1 MTIHDHK
8 NPVRARTPGQNQ
20 EHAMT
25 RKRPTAGQAG
35 RVVFVGAG
43 PGDPGMLTARATAA
57 LSEAGLVLVDPD
69 VSSAV
74 QDAVREIRPEVE
86 VTPAV
91 GEPAEVAKAAVAAAK
106 NGTVVVRLVA
116 GDPYAADAAVKEVLA
131 IGRTSVP
138 FDVVPGVATATAVPA
153 FAGVAVGSTAVTA
166 DLRSGVDLAA
176 LAGATATG
184 GALVLQATA
193 EELPD
198 AAARL
203 IEGGLSG
210 NTGVVVTTGGSST
223 AQKSVVAKLSAV
235 AEKSAG
241 LDAHTGPV
249 VATIGSAVDK
259 RARLSWWESRP
270 LFGWRVLVPRTKDQA
285 GEMSDRLRAYGAVPV
300 EVPTIAVEPPRS
312 PAQMDRA
319 IKGLVTGRYG
329 WIVFTSVNAVKAVRE
344 KFTELGLDARAF
356 AGVKVACVGE
366 QTADAVRA
374 FGIQPELVPSGEQSS
389 QGLLADFPP
398 YDDVFDP
405 IDRVLLPH
413 ADIATEALAAGLQ
426 ERGWEVDDVTAYRTV
441 RAAPPAASVREAIKG
456 GGFDAVCFT
465 SSSTV
470 RNLVGIAGKP
480 HAKTVVAVIGPA
492 TAASA
497 QEFGLRVDVQPET
510 AAVGPLVDALA
521 EYAAARRAEEE
532 GEVQ

>member
-1 MTIHDHK
+1 
-8 NPVRARTPGQNQ
+8 
-20 EHAMT
+20 MT
-25 RKRPTAGQAG
+25 RNRATAGQSG

-57 LSEAGLVLVDPD
+57 LAEAALVLVDAD
-69 VSSAV
+69 VSPAV
-74 QDAVREIRPEVE
+74 QEAVREAHPALELV
-86 VTPAV
+86 PAV
-91 GEPAEVAKAAVAAAK
+91 GEPAEVAKAAVTAAK
-106 NGTVVVRLVA
+106 GGSVVVRLVA
-116 GDPYAADAAVKEVLA
+116 GDPYTSDGVVKEALA
-131 IGRTSVP
+131 VGRTSVP

-153 FAGVAVGSTAVTA
+153 YAGVALGSTAVTA
-166 DLRSGVDLAA
+166 DLRSGVDLPA
-176 LAGATATG
+176 LAGAAGAGAT
-184 GALVLQATA
+184 LVLQGTV
-193 EELPD
+193 EELPE

-210 NTGVVVTTGGSST
+210 STPVVVTTGGSGT
-223 AQKSVVAKLSAV
+223 AQKSVVAKLVTV
-235 AEKSAG
+235 AEKTAG
-241 LDAHTGPV
+241 LDSFIGPV
-249 VATIGSAVDK
+249 VATVGTAVDK

-285 GEMSDRLRAYGAVPV
+285 GEMSDRLRTYGAVPV

-366 QTADAVRA
+366 STADAVRA
-374 FGIQPELVPSGEQSS
+374 FGIAPELVPAGEQSS
-389 QGLLADFPP
+389 QGLLADFPE
-398 YDDVFDP
+398 YDDVLDP
-405 IDRVLLPH
+405 IDRVLLPR
-413 ADIATEALAAGLQ
+413 ADIATETLAAGLK
-426 ERGWEVDDVTAYRTV
+426 ERGWEIDDVTAYRTV

-521 EYAAARRAEEE
+521 EFAAARRAQEE
-532 GEVQ
+532 GGQ